1 MKTTNKS
8 PRILTLTLFAFL
20 SLGISQAA
28 FAGTSDSTPVELK
41 FLGNLKNQPV
51 FQLNLNN
58 ELAGEFTIVIKD
70 ARNEMVFT
78 ETVKGKDISRKY
90 QFLTEE
96 LDASKLIFEITNKK
110 DQTSTV
116 YSINRQ
122 TRTVQ
127 DLVIN
132 KL

>member
-1 MKTTNKS
+1 MKTTNKI
-8 PRILTLTLFAFL
+8 PGIFTFTLFAFL
-20 SLGISQAA
+20 AFGISEEA

-51 FQLNLNN
+51 FQLNLHNS
-58 ELAGEFTIVIKD
+58 LDGEFSIIIKD
-70 ARNEMVFT
+70 ARNEVVFS
-78 ETVKGKDISRKY
+78 ETLKGKEISRKY
-90 QFLTEE
+90 QFLTQEM
-96 LDASKLIFEITNKK
+96 DASKLVFEITNKK

>member
-20 SLGISQAA
+20 YLGISQAA

>member
-1 MKTTNKS
+1 MKTTNTNLKV
-8 PRILTLTLFAFL
+8 LTVTLFTFL
-20 SLGISQAA
+20 ALGISQQA
-28 FAGTSDSTPVELK
+28 FAETSDSTPVELK

-58 ELAGEFTIVIKD
+58 EMAGEFTVVIKD
-70 ARNEMVFT
+70 ARNEVVFY
-78 ETVKGKDISRKY
+78 ETLKGKEISRKY
-90 QFLTEE
+90 QFQTGEM
-96 LDASKLIFEITNKK
+96 DASKLVFEITNRK